1 MQCSVYLPC
10 SLASVRRIESLAM
23 HFRPLLA
30 LLCVSLT
37 VGARAVT
44 VRLTAADGTRVQ
56 VSLHPGDVL
65 RIDLPAEPA
74 AGRQWGVRGHAPPQL
89 MELGAAQRVFGG
101 RMSDQGTSS
110 FAWRAIGEGEGE
122 LTIVYGTSSSRAAT
136 PEKTVTIQLV
146 VAGDPLGPEEAHP
159 PAVSQMEQVAA
170 YERTEPCG
178 DCSGL
183 VERLGLYSAHGETPF
198 VLRRTYTDAPGG
210 TLTSVMTGSWATS
223 KGTADPSATIYTLAA
238 STEASIFRLDGDR
251 LVELDAQQIPVPSP
265 PGMDT
270 AFHKLAAP

>member
-1 MQCSVYLPC
+1 
-10 SLASVRRIESLAM
+10 M

-37 VGARAVT
+37 MSARAVT

-56 VSLHPGDVL
+56 VSLHPGDVM
-65 RIDLPAEPA
+65 RIDLAAEPA

-122 LTIVYGTSSSRAAT
+122 LTLVYGTASSRVT
-136 PEKTVTIQLV
+136 KPEKTVAIQFV

-183 VERLGLYSAHGETPF
+183 VERLVLYRAPSESPS
-198 VLRRTYTDAPGG
+198 VLRRTYRDAPGG
-210 TLTSVMTGSWATS
+210 TLTSVMTGSWTTS
-223 KGTADPSATIYTLAA
+223 KGTADPSATIYTLVA
-238 STEASIFRLDGDR
+238 SNEASIFRLDGDR
-251 LVELDAQQIPVPSP
+251 LVELDAQQIPLPSP

-270 AFHKLAAP
+270 AFHKVAGP

>member
-1 MQCSVYLPC
+1 
-10 SLASVRRIESLAM
+10 M

-37 VGARAVT
+37 MSARAVT

-56 VSLHPGDVL
+56 VSLHPGDVM
-65 RIDLPAEPA
+65 RIDLAAEPA

-122 LTIVYGTSSSRAAT
+122 LTLVYGTASSRVT
-136 PEKTVTIQLV
+136 KPEKTVAIQFV

-178 DCSGL
+178 DCSGITEHL
-183 VERLGLYSAHGETPF
+183 VLYSAHGERAPGETPF
-198 VLRRTYTDAPGG
+198 VLRRTYKDAPGG

-238 STEASIFRLDGDR
+238 SSEASLYRMDGDR
-251 LVELDAQQIPVPSP
+251 LVQVDAQQIPVPSP

-270 AFHKLAAP
+270 AFHKVAAP